1 MNRIK
6 YMGLGWLLVFAS
18 SAWAVGEPEANTF
31 LWKAEKTGRPTV
43 YLLGTIH
50 IGKVGSTLSP
60 AYQKALQ
67 ESRQLIVESDG
78 EEFNLP
84 QYAEE
89 AKQLHQMMTG
99 TRTLQQSLGRIRI
112 FALNQVLSKGQ
123 EPLQFNG
130 ERQQTAWSAW
140 LTVQTLY
147 TPKGYSYL
155 YGIDNLLLKQ
165 AKQQGKTIVALERLQ
180 PLYLMQSIP
189 EDKIL
194 RSLDRVILQHQA
206 ILAEQKKLVS
216 LYQTNQAQA
225 LWQEVSEPS
234 KLLRFTPQQ
243 DKTYWQDFML
253 NKLLAQRNQTWMLQL
268 VSILPKDS
276 TLIAVGA
283 AHLFGEQGLIRKMR
297 QLGYQLVPIH

>member
-18 SAWAVGEPEANTF
+18 SAWAVGEPETNTF

-297 QLGYQLVPIH
+297 QLGYQLVPVY

>member
-1 MNRIK
+1 M
-6 YMGLGWLLVFAS
+6 
-18 SAWAVGEPEANTF
+18 
-31 LWKAEKTGRPTV
+31 
-43 YLLGTIH
+43 
-50 IGKVGSTLSP
+50 
-60 AYQKALQ
+60 
-67 ESRQLIVESDG
+67 
-78 EEFNLP
+78 
-84 QYAEE
+84 
-89 AKQLHQMMTG
+89 
-99 TRTLQQSLGRIRI
+99 
-112 FALNQVLSKGQ
+112 LSKGQ

-130 ERQQTAWSAW
+130 ARQQTAWSAW